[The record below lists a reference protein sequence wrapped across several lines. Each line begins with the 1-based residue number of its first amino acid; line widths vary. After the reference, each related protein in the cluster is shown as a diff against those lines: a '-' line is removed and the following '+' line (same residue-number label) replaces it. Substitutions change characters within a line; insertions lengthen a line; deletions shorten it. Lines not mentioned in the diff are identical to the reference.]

1 MIFCQSNASDYI
13 KYWLRHPAF
22 EKEKDLKE
30 RAEYIDRIYI
40 SDQRVEKALRDFKAN
55 ILPKKRKVNITI
67 TTTFILAKAIKNN
80 LQYDITTL

>member
-1 MIFCQSNASDYI
+1 M
-13 KYWLRHPAF
+13 
-22 EKEKDLKE
+22 
-30 RAEYIDRIYI
+30 
-40 SDQRVEKALRDFKAN
+40 EKALRDFKAN